1 MLLPGCMVE
10 KGGIHL
16 YQIVSTCR
24 TPELSSN
31 AKDTL
36 IKKYHRIRKNPQA
49 IINVIQMYILFKHFE
64 RGLFNMQF
72 PVGIISKLIDGW
84 EYVFRTICDRTFN
97 FPKNSKENIK
107 EYRLRGGF
115 SDFREISVI

>member
-1 MLLPGCMVE
+1 MYGR

-24 TPELSSN
+24 TPKLSSN

-36 IKKYHRIRKNPQA
+36 VKKYHRIRKTHKQSY
-49 IINVIQMYILFKHFE
+49 MKYILFKHFE

-84 EYVFRTICDRTFN
+84 EYIFRTICDRTFN